1 MFLLALIGYHSLPHE
16 YSRGVD
22 LGQLIGGGKRIV
34 DAFAD
39 GVAKDDEGIAE
50 QVGQTAQGA
59 TEIIQAFLNDGFEN
73 TEDFEANSLLLVP
86 ILRAQRGLN
95 DVSAIL
101 ANLKGLSNEVA
112 RVHLK
117 QAATILKSVEMSLK
131 ALPVTILAGSYFG
144 GLKQRFHQ
152 LSAQV
157 NAHLVALSFER
168 NESRSWASFCKG
180 FLKVWDGIVKVVDA
194 IFRGNDFDE
203 NVLLDAVEQK
213 LGRSFQTRQIT
224 RTRVDG
230 GVWVR
235 GTADNIALSAYYHDS
250 KAHSVAIKT
259 GLSAKILPEKQQIAQ
274 PGEWAIAIG
283 PVESAD
289 GNQALYKL
297 E

>member
-59 TEIIQAFLNDGFEN
+59 TEVIQAFLNDGFEN
-73 TEDFEANSLLLVP
+73 TEDFEANRMFWPANLA
-86 ILRAQRGLN
+86 RAQRGLN

-101 ANLKGLSNEVA
+101 ANLKGLSNEAA
-112 RVHLK
+112 RVH
-117 QAATILKSVEMSLK
+117 
-131 ALPVTILAGSYFG
+131 
-144 GLKQRFHQ
+144 LKQRFHQ

-180 FLKVWDGIVKVVDA
+180 FLKVWDVIVKVVDA